1 MDRITNKAMELGA
14 ASALDEAMDRQ
25 LDHTGGSLAYFAPEE
40 PLDEIND
47 DDVETV
53 AQFTTKQAM
62 RVAFAE
68 EREKI
73 RQTVLEQFEMMKQDN
88 ESEVRFSEDVVLDV
102 DEDDLDEL
110 LDAYMEDELY
120 GEQEFDGSDQEISGE
135 ETPSAEGIGE
145 EVL

>member
-25 LDHTGGSLAYFAPEE
+25 LDHTGGSFAYFAPEE
-40 PLDEIND
+40 PLYEIND

-73 RQTVLEQFEMMKQDN
+73 RQTVLDQFEMMKQDN

-135 ETPSAEGIGE
+135 ETPPAEGTGE

>member
-1 MDRITNKAMELGA
+1 
-14 ASALDEAMDRQ
+14 
-25 LDHTGGSLAYFAPEE
+25 
-40 PLDEIND
+40 
-47 DDVETV
+47 
-53 AQFTTKQAM
+53 M

-120 GEQEFDGSDQEISGE
+120 GDQEFDGSDQEISGE